1 MGITNDTKE
10 SLLMS
15 GGYGRVLGDPPFAV
29 GSDDIYPNK
38 YLRPAWLNRPMRG
51 RADPRKA
58 ATLSL
63 SLLFPVL
70 VLLMLTV
77 TIRHEDNDGTF
88 DLQLGVRL
96 AGYLLAALSVL
107 LALGTRKMRI
117 DWHIFAWALVPIG
130 IALTSLYAPEPS
142 LSLAAGMAHL
152 ALLLF
157 AWRLVNLHGQ
167 PNVALALVLT
177 GMIVCLLSIFVF
189 YAFPDIGRSTPD
201 LLSSDTG
208 GRMRGVTPQP
218 NSLGTVSALTV
229 LLAIMH
235 LRAFTLLQRIFA
247 IGAIGIA
254 AFCLIYSESR
264 TSIAA
269 ILACLLLWRLC
280 RANAAFNLF
289 AVVALALL
297 AAVLVAYIPDI
308 TVHFTRNAGSDELA
322 SLNGRSWI
330 WDVVIENIRAHPIL
344 GQGYGASRL
353 ILPNDERLFSSA
365 LNAHNVYLEL
375 LFSGGV
381 VLFALY
387 LFAVSI
393 SIVRSVTRRRIEA
406 LIALLFF
413 LIVGAAEATPYGGLP
428 LFPAFVFYIAVS
440 LCLSRSPG
448 ELQATRVMTNR
459 RPAFAGPRQRPAG
472 R

>member
-1 MGITNDTKE
+1 
-10 SLLMS
+10 MS
-15 GGYGRVLGDPPFAV
+15 GGYGRVFGDPRFAV

-38 YLRPAWLNRPMRG
+38 YLRPDWLNRQMGG
-51 RADPRKA
+51 RAGARKA

-63 SLLFPVL
+63 SLLFPVV

-77 TIRHEDNDGTF
+77 TIRHEDNDGSF

-96 AGYLLAALSVL
+96 AGYLMAALSVL

-117 DWHIFAWALVPIG
+117 DWLIFAWALVPIG
-130 IALTSLYAPEPS
+130 IALTALYAPEPS

-167 PNVALALVLT
+167 PSVALALVLT
-177 GMIVCLLSIFVF
+177 GAAVCLLSVLVF

-201 LLSSDTG
+201 LLSGDTG
-208 GRMRGVTPQP
+208 GRMRGVTAQP
-218 NSLGTVSALTV
+218 NSLGTVSALTI

-235 LRAFTLLQRIFA
+235 FRAFTLLQRIFA
-247 IGAIGIA
+247 IGAIGLA
-254 AFCLIYSESR
+254 AFCLVYCESR

-269 ILACLLLWRLC
+269 MLACLLLWRLC

-297 AAVLVAYIPDI
+297 AAVLVAFIPDI
-308 TVHFTRNAGSDELA
+308 AVHFTRNGTGSDELA

-330 WDVVIENIRAHPIL
+330 WDVAIENIRTHPIF

-353 ILPNDERLFSSA
+353 ILPNDERLFSAA

-387 LFAVSI
+387 FFSVAI

-440 LCLSRSPG
+440 LCLARSPR
-448 ELQATRVMTNR
+448 EFQATPVMANR